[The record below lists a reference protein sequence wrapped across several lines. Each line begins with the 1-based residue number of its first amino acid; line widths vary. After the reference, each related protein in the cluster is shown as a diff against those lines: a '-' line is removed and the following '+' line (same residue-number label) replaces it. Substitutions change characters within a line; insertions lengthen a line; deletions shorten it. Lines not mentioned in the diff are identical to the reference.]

1 MKTDDIRGPL
11 FKMVIA
17 IVTVI
22 LLGVVVNLF
31 LQEGLWEFVKEH
43 AQEKWQEVTS
53 KPQENKQNVTEIE
66 ENANMEEKK
75 QEEAR
80 EPIEIKQDTTVE
92 NTIVEINVQEY
103 QNNAN
108 ISIYE

>member
-53 KPQENKQNVTEIE
+53 KPQENKQNVVEIE
-66 ENANMEEKK
+66 DASMEEKK
-75 QEEAR
+75 QEEAG
-80 EPIEIKQDTTVE
+80 EPIEIKQDTTIE
-92 NTIVEINVQEY
+92 NTIVEINVQDY

-108 ISIYE
+108 LSIYE